1 MKLKTLPIGQSSF
14 ENIIKNNNLYVDKTK
29 KIYQLITSTQFNFL
43 ARPRRFGKSLLVSTL
58 KAIFEGKKE
67 LFKGLWIYDAD
78 LEWEKYPVMV
88 LDFNLISSDTPDE
101 LKSSLE
107 EKFLNIA
114 KEHDIELHGR
124 FLKSKFEELVV
135 KLNEKYVSEVVI
147 LIDEYDKPII
157 SHLGYGDKRLEIAK
171 ENREILKNLFG
182 TLKGENVIKRL
193 RFLLLTGVSKFSRAG
208 VFSDLNNLKDLTMD
222 RRYAD
227 ILGITDEELKIYFK
241 DYIQRCA
248 DEFNIT
254 GEEVLDRLRSYY
266 NGYRFSTKDIRV
278 YNPYS
283 IINFF
288 EEMEFKNYWFETG
301 TPTFLIKLIKEKKY
315 YLPDIE
321 SIEVRESIFSS
332 YELENLSLE
341 SLLFQTGYLT
351 IKDYDYE
358 MGIYVLSYP
367 NKEVRY
373 SFLEILYKEISGDT
387 TENIYVKIG
396 ETLRRGDIDKCIEI
410 IKSIFSSISYTL
422 GSKLNEAQFHSLF
435 YLMLNAGGAPADME
449 LLTSRGRIDM
459 VVEYKDRIYI
469 IEFKCNQSSD
479 KAISQIEDKGYA
491 EKYLSKDKEIYLVG
505 INFDIEKRNIGDW
518 RVKRV
523 GN

>member
-67 LFKGLWIYDAD
+67 LFTGLWICNSDV
-78 LEWEKYPVMV
+78 EWKKHPVIV
-88 LDFNLISSDTPDE
+88 IDFNLISSDTPDE

-208 VFSDLNNLKDLTMD
+208 VFSDLNNLDDITMQGD
-222 RRYAD
+222 FAD
-227 ILGITDEELKIYFK
+227 ILGITDEEVDVYFNEYLSYWSERLKIDK
-241 DYIQRCA
+241 EMLHDKIK
-248 DEFNIT
+248 N
-254 GEEVLDRLRSYY
+254 YY
-266 NGYRFSTKDIRV
+266 NGYRFSEEEVSV
-278 YNPYS
+278 YSPFS
-283 IINFF
+283 LLKFF
-288 EEMEFKNYWFETG
+288 KEGRFKNYWFETG
-301 TPTFLIKLIKEKKY
+301 TPTFLISLIKEKDY
-315 YLPDIE
+315 YLPNIE
-321 SIEVRESIFSS
+321 NIEVEESIFSA
-332 YELENLSLE
+332 YEIEDLNIE

-358 MGIYVLSYP
+358 TGIYILSYP

-373 SFLEILYKEISGDT
+373 SFLKILYKEITKATSENVYLKLGDALR
-387 TENIYVKIG
+387 KG
-396 ETLRRGDIDKCIEI
+396 EIDRCIEI

-479 KAISQIEDKGYA
+479 KAIAQIEDKGYA
-491 EKYLSKDKEIYLVG
+491 EKYLSKGKEIYLLG
-505 INFDIEKRNIGDW
+505 INFDLDKRNIGDW
-518 RVKRV
+518 KVKRV
-523 GN
+523 